1 MKEPAFINGMK
12 ELQLPII
19 YRSGKELDPYVLQSY
34 NYFSKALK
42 EMGAIK

>member
-1 MKEPAFINGMK
+1 MK